1 MNMNSNRNSVRVK
14 FIINIANFIRNI
26 CLDKN
31 SNKNSIGDQRFEIGQ
46 RCFDTLRNKWK
57 EN

>member
-1 MNMNSNRNSVRVK
+1 MNMYSDRNLVQVK
-14 FIINIANFIRNI
+14 FIINIVNFIKNI

-46 RCFDTLRNKWK
+46 RCFDTLRNDWK
-57 EN
+57 ED

>member
-1 MNMNSNRNSVRVK
+1 MYSDRNSVQVK
-14 FIINIANFIRNI
+14 FVINIVNFIKNI

-46 RCFDTLRNKWK
+46 RCFDTLRNDWK
-57 EN
+57 ED